1 MSAGNAKRIVR
12 PLISAEEIQ
21 ARIDQLADEISRDY
35 EGSERLVVV
44 GVLKGSVLFV
54 ADLIKRLRVPV
65 ELDFCQTASYGSGT
79 TGGEVHLKKDVDLP
93 LRDAD
98 VLVVE
103 DIVDTGWTLRTLLG
117 LFANR
122 RPRSLKLC
130 ALLDKAE
137 AREVDVPIAY
147 RGFTIPQ
154 RFVVGFGL
162 DWGEK
167 YRQLPYIGVV
177 ETVRDD
183 SEETAP

>member
-12 PLISAEEIQ
+12 PLIQAEEIQ

-154 RFVVGFGL
+154 HFVVGFGL
-162 DWGEK
+162 DWGER
-167 YRQLPYIGVV
+167 YRQLPFIGVV
-177 ETVRDD
+177 ETVHDD
-183 SEETAP
+183 SEENAT

>member
-1 MSAGNAKRIVR
+1 M
-12 PLISAEEIQ
+12 
-21 ARIDQLADEISRDY
+21 
-35 EGSERLVVV
+35 
-44 GVLKGSVLFV
+44 
-54 ADLIKRLRVPV
+54 
-65 ELDFCQTASYGSGT
+65 
-79 TGGEVHLKKDVDLP
+79 
-93 LRDAD
+93 
-98 VLVVE
+98 LVVE
-103 DIVDTGWTLRTLLG
+103 DIVDTGWTPRTLLG

>member
-1 MSAGNAKRIVR
+1 MSGGNAKRVVR
-12 PLISAEEIQ
+12 PLIPADEIQ
-21 ARIDQLADEISRDY
+21 ARISQLADEISRDY

-44 GVLKGSVLFV
+44 GVLKGSVVFL

-65 ELDFCQTASYGSGT
+65 ELDFCQTASYGLGT
-79 TGGEVHLKKDVDLP
+79 TGGEVHMKKDVELP
-93 LRDAD
+93 MRGAD

-103 DIVDTGWTLRTLLG
+103 DIVDTGWTLRTLLD
-117 LFANR
+117 LFSNR
-122 RPRSLKLC
+122 RPRTLKLC

-137 AREVDVPIAY
+137 AREVEVPIAY
-147 RGFTIPQ
+147 RGFTIPN

-177 ETVRDD
+177 ETVSAE
-183 SEETAP
+183 SEEAQ

>member
-1 MSAGNAKRIVR
+1 MSAGNAKRVVR
-12 PLISAEEIQ
+12 PLITAEELDR
-21 ARIDQLADEISRDY
+21 RIGELAEQISRDY

-54 ADLIKRLRVPV
+54 ADLVKRLRVPV
-65 ELDFCQTASYGSGT
+65 EIDFCQTASYGSGT
-79 TGGEVHLKKDVDLP
+79 TGGEVHMKKDVDLP

-117 LFANR
+117 LLSNR
-122 RPRSLKLC
+122 RPRSLRLC

-137 AREVDVPIAY
+137 AREVEVPITY
-147 RGFTIPQ
+147 CGFTIPQ
-154 RFVVGFGL
+154 KFVVGFGL

-167 YRQLPYIGVV
+167 FRQLPYIGVV
-177 ETVRDD
+177 ETVH
-183 SEETAP
+183 EENEEKAG